1 MNISGYYI
9 MGFMSILPTLVN
21 AGVNLWNSWQ
31 NRKQNENLYYNT
43 NGNTTLTTSGNIG
56 YTQGGG
62 HSQSGSEG
70 WGLGGGIGGSND
82 VLNLGSMVL
91 QRLGNLGSS
100 GLQYMLNKKMMGYQG
115 SFNREMMREAMAYN
129 SAEAQANRDWQERMS
144 STAYQRAVKDMKA
157 AGINPI
163 LAAMN
168 GGASTPGGGAGTIGA
183 ASMGLGSTSALGGSA
198 LSSNFH
204 LSANASHNIA
214 SAVSDYYQQGFN
226 SGYSFQQLA
235 KDVGTIIG
243 KTEEDQEQKAKAEK
257 NIEDK
262 ITDVARTS
270 AGKVSK
276 NLQEKTTRRQ
286 DLNGDTGE

>member
-1 MNISGYYI
+1 
-9 MGFMSILPTLVN
+9 MGFWSVVPTLIN

-31 NRKQNENLYYNT
+31 NRKQNEQLYYDT
-43 NGNTTLTTSGNIG
+43 SGNTTLTTSGNNG

-70 WGLGGGIGGSND
+70 WGIGGSIGGSND
-82 VLNLGSMVL
+82 VVNLGSMFL
-91 QRLGNLGSS
+91 QRLGNMGSS
-100 GLQYMLNKKMMGYQG
+100 GLQYMLNKNLMGYQG
-115 SFNREMMREAMAYN
+115 GFNREMMKEAMAYN

-144 STAYQRAVKDMKA
+144 STAYQRAVKDMRA

-198 LSSNFH
+198 LSSNFQ

-243 KTEEDQEQKAKAEK
+243 KTEEDQEQKAEAEK

-262 ITDVARTS
+262 VANVARTS

-286 DLNGDTGE
+286 YLNGDTGE

>member
-1 MNISGYYI
+1 
-9 MGFMSILPTLVN
+9 MGWLSILPGLIN
-21 AGVNLWNSWQ
+21 AGVNLYNNWANRNQQ
-31 NRKQNENLYYNT
+31 NQQYYNT
-43 NGNTTLTTSGNIG
+43 SGNTTLTTGNNYG

-62 HSQSGSEG
+62 HSQSESEG
-70 WGLGGGIGGSND
+70 WAIGGSIGGSND
-82 VLNLGSMVL
+82 VVNIGSMIL
-91 QRLGNLGSS
+91 QRLGNIGAS
-100 GLQYMLNKKMMGYQG
+100 GLQYMLNKNLMGYQG
-115 SFNREMMREAMAYN
+115 GFNQEMMREAMAYN
-129 SAEAQANRDWQERMS
+129 SAEAQANRDWQEHMS
-144 STAYQRAVKDMKA
+144 NTAYQRAVKDMKA

-198 LSSNFH
+198 LSSNFQ

-235 KDVGTIIG
+235 KDVGTIID
-243 KTEEDQEQKAKAEK
+243 KTENDQEQKAKAEK

-276 NLQEKTTRRQ
+276 SLQDKTKRRQ
-286 DLNGDTGE
+286 NLNGDTGE

>member
-1 MNISGYYI
+1 
-9 MGFMSILPTLVN
+9 MGWLSIVPGLIN
-21 AGVNLWNSWQ
+21 AGVSLYNNWA
-31 NRKQNENLYYNT
+31 NRKQQNQQYYNT
-43 NGNTTLTTSGNIG
+43 SGNTTLTTGGNFG

-70 WGLGGGIGGSND
+70 WGIGGSIGGSND
-82 VLNLGSMVL
+82 VVNLGSMFL
-91 QRLGNLGSS
+91 QRLGNIGAS
-100 GLQYMLNKKMMGYQG
+100 GLQYMLNKNLMGYQG
-115 SFNREMMREAMAYN
+115 GFNRDMMREAMAYN

-144 STAYQRAVKDMKA
+144 STAYQRAVKDMRA

-198 LSSNFH
+198 LSSNFQ

-214 SAVSDYYQQGFN
+214 SAVSDYYQQGFS

-243 KTEEDQEQKAKAEK
+243 KTEEDQEQKAEAEK

-262 ITDVARTS
+262 VTDVARTS

-276 NLQEKTTRRQ
+276 SLQEKTTRRQ
-286 DLNGDTGE
+286 YLNGDTGE

>member
-1 MNISGYYI
+1 
-9 MGFMSILPTLVN
+9 MGWLSILPGLIN
-21 AGVNLWNSWQ
+21 AGVSLYNNWA
-31 NRKQNENLYYNT
+31 NRKQQNQQYYNT
-43 NGNTTLTTSGNIG
+43 SGNTTLTTGGNSG
-56 YTQGGG
+56 YTMGGG

-70 WGLGGGIGGSND
+70 WGIGGSIGGSND
-82 VLNLGSMVL
+82 VVNLGSMVL
-91 QRLGNLGSS
+91 QRLGNLGAS
-100 GLQYMLNKKMMGYQG
+100 GLQYMLNKNMMGYQG
-115 SFNREMMREAMAYN
+115 SFNRDMMREAMAYN

-163 LAAMN
+163 LAALQ

-198 LSSNFH
+198 LSSNFN

-235 KDVGTIIG
+235 SDVGKIVG
-243 KTEEDQEQKAKAEK
+243 GTEKDQEQKAEAEK
-257 NIEDK
+257 SIDDK
-262 ITDVARTS
+262 VTDVAKTS
-270 AGKVSK
+270 ASKVSK
-276 NLQEKTTRRQ
+276 KLQDKTTRRQ
-286 DLNGDTGE
+286 YLNGDTGE